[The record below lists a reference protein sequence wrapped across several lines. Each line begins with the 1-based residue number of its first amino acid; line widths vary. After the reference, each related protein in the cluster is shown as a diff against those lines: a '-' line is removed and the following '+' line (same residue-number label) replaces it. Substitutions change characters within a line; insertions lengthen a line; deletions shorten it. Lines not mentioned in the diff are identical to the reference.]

1 MEKLKGNRVELLC
14 YDFIVIIKT
23 MKMNSNGTTCSRPL
37 YGLLDIICSAMSH
50 LESEATLQTTEK
62 MVKLL
67 CILLLILFS

>member
-1 MEKLKGNRVELLC
+1 
-14 YDFIVIIKT
+14 
-23 MKMNSNGTTCSRPL
+23 
-37 YGLLDIICSAMSH
+37 MSH